1 MSVGQSSR
9 KTGKLAVRVNEY
21 ASDQMPALRPLASSW
36 MIEMAAPSDKVQ
48 VSAENPAA
56 PECLRLIAQLTA
68 ELAQLYGDDGGA
80 NSFNPLD
87 ALGRAAIFF
96 VARIEGQAVGCGALR
111 SLERG
116 VGEVKRMF
124 VVPEARGQGISRLI
138 LQHLESA
145 AIAMGYN
152 RLRLE
157 TGIRQPEA
165 IGLYESSGYYRTSL
179 YGQYIND
186 PR

>member
-1 MSVGQSSR
+1 M
-9 KTGKLAVRVNEY
+9 
-21 ASDQMPALRPLASSW
+21 
-36 MIEMAAPSDKVQ
+36 MIEMGAPPDEVQ

-56 PECLRLIAQLTA
+56 RECLRLIAQLTA
-68 ELAQLYGDDGGA
+68 ELTQLYGDDGGA

-87 ALGRAAIFF
+87 ALGRGAIFF
-96 VARIEGQAVGCGALR
+96 VARIEGRAVGCGALR

-124 VVPEARGQGISRLI
+124 VVPELRGQGISRLI
-138 LQHLESA
+138 LQHLETA
-145 AIAMGYN
+145 AIATGYS

-157 TGIRQPEA
+157 TGIKQPEA

-186 PR
+186 PRSVCFEKVLTKR

>member
-1 MSVGQSSR
+1 
-9 KTGKLAVRVNEY
+9 
-21 ASDQMPALRPLASSW
+21 
-36 MIEMAAPSDKVQ
+36 MIEMGASSDKVQ
-48 VSAENPAA
+48 VSVENPAA

-87 ALGRAAIFF
+87 ALGRGTIFL

-111 SLERG
+111 LLERG
-116 VGEVKRMF
+116 VGELKRMF
-124 VVPEARGQGISRLI
+124 VVPELRGQGISRLI
-138 LQHLESA
+138 LQHLEAA
-145 AIAMGYN
+145 AIATGYS

-157 TGIRQPEA
+157 TGIKQPEA

-186 PR
+186 PRSVCFEKVLTKSSSQ